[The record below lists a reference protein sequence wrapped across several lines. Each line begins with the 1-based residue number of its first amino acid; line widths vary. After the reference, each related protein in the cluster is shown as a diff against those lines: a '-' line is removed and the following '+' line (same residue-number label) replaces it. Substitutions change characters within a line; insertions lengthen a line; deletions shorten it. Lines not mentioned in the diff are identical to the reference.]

1 MIRELEQKV
10 RRDATSE
17 EKISANL
24 KMEFFDK
31 EIQDR
36 AYQLLRRMPQEKGIT
51 KQGEVFI
58 LHTPRLMSDK

>member
-10 RRDATSE
+10 RHEAMSE
-17 EKISANL
+17 EKLAA
-24 KMEFFDK
+24 KMESFDK

-36 AYQLLRRMPQEKGIT
+36 AYQLLRRMPQEKGIV

-58 LHTPRLMSDK
+58 IAFRNEHE